1 MNFNIAYYHNGMYKI
16 TASNGRGKYGKQYV
30 FIHPG
35 NGCANRSRLVLRDK
49 VEQTIL
55 KYYTPLNFYT
65 VDGYKIGANTPEN
78 ALAEYRRI
86 CSIANLKKQFTPQ
99 LI

>member
-1 MNFNIAYYHNGMYKI
+1 MEDIKI
-16 TASNGRGKYGKQYV
+16 TASNGRGKYGAQYV

-35 NGCANRSRLVLRDK
+35 NGCVNRSRRVLRDK
-49 VEQTIL
+49 VDATIL

-86 CSIANLKKQFTPQ
+86 CGIANLKKQFTPR
-99 LI
+99 LCA